1 MMFRRKT
8 KRPSELEKLL
18 TEWRRLKA
26 RCEAMAVAIE
36 NGTGDLEEYCALLDE
51 RKDIADKAVKAL
63 EAEMDTG
70 HVSVP
75 DTEAMLGVLNENA
88 EGRCRE

>member
-1 MMFRRKT
+1 MIFRRKT
-8 KRPSELEKLL
+8 KRPSELERHLS
-18 TEWRRLKA
+18 EWRRLKT

-75 DTEAMLGVLNENA
+75 DTEAVLGVLNETK
-88 EGRCRE
+88 GRCCE

>member
-1 MMFRRKT
+1 MIFRRKT
-8 KRPSELEKLL
+8 KRPSELERHLS
-18 TEWRRLKA
+18 EWRRLKT

-70 HVSVP
+70 HVSVL
-75 DTEAMLGVLNENA
+75 DTEAVLGVLNETK
-88 EGRCRE
+88 GRCCE